1 MQTTQTTRNAFSIEG
16 AGFSFKSAQKE
27 IEYEELKKEI
37 EYEELIADNEWVD
50 DDLNTPPKKI
60 NKSKAS
66 FLSQSLKNIFNN
78 K

>member
-1 MQTTQTTRNAFSIEG
+1 MQTTQTTRNAFSIER

-27 IEYEELKKEI
+27 IEYEELN
-37 EYEELIADNEWVD
+37 ADNEWVD

-66 FLSQSLKNIFNN
+66 FLSQSLKNIFNIN
-78 K
+78 IKTII

>member
-1 MQTTQTTRNAFSIEG
+1 MQTTQTTRNAFSEG

-27 IEYEELKKEI
+27 IEYEELN
-37 EYEELIADNEWVD
+37 ADNEWVD

-60 NKSKAS
+60 N
-66 FLSQSLKNIFNN
+66 N

>member
-1 MQTTQTTRNAFSIEG
+1 MTQCWICFAIKSTEGTFTTTMQTTQTTRNAFSIEG

-27 IEYEELKKEI
+27 IEYEELN
-37 EYEELIADNEWVD
+37 ADNEWVD

-60 NKSKAS
+60 N
-66 FLSQSLKNIFNN
+66 N